1 MLPST
6 DTMGGTKTRATGP
19 EDDGEEG
26 ADDADRLL
34 SLSYDEL
41 KRMAAHMMAKERAGH
56 TLQATALV
64 HEAYIRLADGEGDPG
79 SWNSPAHFFSA
90 AAEAMRRILIE
101 NARRR
106 KATKRGGGAA
116 HTELD
121 NSKVAMP
128 TPPDELL
135 SVNAAL
141 DRLEAEDSHLATVVK
156 LRYFAGMTIPETA
169 QALGISARTVDRQ
182 WDCARAWLYREIS
195 ESK

>member
-1 MLPST
+1 
-6 DTMGGTKTRATGP
+6 MGGTTISEAGSG
-19 EDDGEEG
+19 DDGGEV
-26 ADDADRLL
+26 ADDVDRLL

-64 HEAYIRLADGEGDPG
+64 HEAYLRLADGEGNPG

-101 NARRR
+101 NARRK
-106 KATKRGGGAA
+106 KAAKRGGGAA

-135 SVNAAL
+135 AINAAL
-141 DRLEAEDSHLATVVK
+141 DKLEAEDSRLATVVK

-169 QALGISARTVDRQ
+169 QALGSSARTVDRQ
-182 WDCARAWLYREIS
+182 WECARAWLYR
-195 ESK
+195 